1 MPQLNPNPWFS
12 IMIMSWLTF
21 SLILQPKMLSFTP
34 TNTPTNKAPTTTKNN
49 PWIWPWS

>member
-21 SLILQPKMLSFTP
+21 SLIIQPKVLAFVS
-34 TNTPTNKAPTTTKNN
+34 TNPPTNKAPTTTKSN
-49 PWIWPWS
+49 PWTWPWP